1 MLRMVI
7 LFFVLLLTPKMALG
21 ETITLNLEK
30 AIELGIK
37 QNEEIKK
44 AKSGVSA
51 ADAAVDE
58 AYSLVFP
65 KLDVKAS
72 QNRYY
77 MAPIAPIGGMDVR
90 LKKNWETDYG
100 ITVKQLLW
108 AFGRVSDGIDIAK
121 SYERLSNIN
130 VDKAEN
136 DLTKDISKIYFA
148 TLLSKNSV
156 EIQKQSLQNAKDNK
170 SILVKRFQSGR
181 IPVYD
186 SIKMDSDIASR
197 VPGLEQTKKEYN
209 ERLNTLKF
217 LLGVKLDDELILS
230 DSLDDVRKKIVP
242 NREMA
247 REQAHKS
254 NPSLKALSQ
263 MSDIAHKNVN
273 LERKT
278 NYPTLSG
285 FASYGQN
292 ANHDNYVFE
301 EDLNTNLVAGL
312 ALNINIYD
320 GGQARAK
327 ARKAKAE
334 AMQKD
339 LDVSQFKRNI
349 NTQLGTL
356 YSNLES
362 LEITLKAQKKD
373 IKLAKKTFDLTR
385 RRYAAGTSTQ
395 KDLND
400 AELRLSVA
408 KMRHEGTLFQ
418 LAETKLNIDY
428 YTAKK

>member
-1 MLRMVI
+1 
-7 LFFVLLLTPKMALG
+7 
-21 ETITLNLEK
+21 
-30 AIELGIK
+30 
-37 QNEEIKK
+37 
-44 AKSGVSA
+44 
-51 ADAAVDE
+51 
-58 AYSLVFP
+58 
-65 KLDVKAS
+65 
-72 QNRYY
+72 

-156 EIQKQSLQNAKDNK
+156 KIQKQSLQNAKDNK

-362 LEITLKAQKKD
+362 LNYLKGSEK
-373 IKLAKKTFDLTR
+373 
-385 RRYAAGTSTQ
+385 
-395 KDLND
+395 
-400 AELRLSVA
+400 
-408 KMRHEGTLFQ
+408 RH
-418 LAETKLNIDY
+418 
-428 YTAKK
+428 